1 MSLTSYILSNMA
13 LFMVAIFLVSSVAGA
28 IASVSG
34 FGIGSI
40 MTPFFALK
48 TDLKLAV
55 AAVSIPHF
63 VATAIRCWLLRK
75 HIDKQIFLVFG
86 IASAVGGL
94 VGALFHNMAM
104 DPVLTNIFAGLL
116 MFAGITAMTGLSA
129 KMRLPKNLGWLAG
142 VLSGAF
148 GGLVGNQGGIRSAAL
163 ITYDLKRD
171 AFVATATAIGLVVDL
186 VRMPIYFYSES
197 SKMMELWPWIAVGVA
212 GAVIGTFFGKRVLSA
227 IPEDWYRTIVGGLIF
242 ALGLH
247 VAFAG

>member
-1 MSLTSYILSNMA
+1 MA
-13 LFMVAIFLVSSVAGA
+13 LFLIAIFFVSTLAGS

-63 VATAIRCWLLRK
+63 VATAIRCWLLRS
-75 HIDKQIFLVFG
+75 HIDKQVFFVFG

-94 VGALFHNMAM
+94 IGALFHNVAL
-104 DPVLTNIFAGLL
+104 DPVLTNIFACLL
-116 MFAGITAMTGLSA
+116 MFAGLTAMTGLSSR
-129 KMRLPKNLGWLAG
+129 MRLPRNLGWVAG

-163 ITYDLKRD
+163 ISYDLKRD
-171 AFVATATAIGLVVDL
+171 AFVGTATAIGLVVDL
-186 VRMPIYFYSES
+186 VRMPIYFYYDFNQI
-197 SKMMELWPWIAVGVA
+197 LAVWQWVAVGVC
-212 GAVIGTFFGKRVLSA
+212 GAVIGTFFGKRALGV

-247 VAFAG
+247 VAFAS